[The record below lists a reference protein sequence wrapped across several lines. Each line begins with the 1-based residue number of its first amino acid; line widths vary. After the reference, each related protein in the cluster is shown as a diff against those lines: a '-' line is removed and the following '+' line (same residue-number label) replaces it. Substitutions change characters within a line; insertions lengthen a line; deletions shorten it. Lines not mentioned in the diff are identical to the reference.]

1 MLAAARAELASG
13 QSDATNSASAKPHKK
28 RVRNFTADDRA
39 AHRIFEKKRRESF
52 RERLNDL
59 ARELPALAGKN
70 PSRLSKHDVLDESI
84 SRHKLMQATSL
95 DLVES
100 LKTILQERDEL
111 LAEVNSWRATAGI
124 GDRQPTADMNLDE
137 LARLE
142 SKIRGSPSEVFSGEA
157 SSSPDADLAFR
168 NQEPADGHR
177 QDRQSHPAC
186 SPPTGPIITT
196 QTASWNAFASNGAE
210 DEIPN
215 VSGATVPSVDQVA
228 PPDFLNDSNM
238 ATVGFI
244 ESQHMPNEAD
254 QVVIMPPKHPL
265 NETSGNQQPESQ
277 PESRMLGPTSDG
289 VLPYNFIPD
298 ASNLMPLPEWCQGPD
313 FTISMT
319 SAVDFETDP
328 ILQEYRF

>member
-84 SRHKLMQATSL
+84 SRHKLMQATSI

-186 SPPTGPIITT
+186 SPPTGPIITP
-196 QTASWNAFASNGAE
+196 QTASWNAFASNGVE

-215 VSGATVPSVDQVA
+215 VSSTTAPPVDQVA
-228 PPDFLNDSNM
+228 PSDFLNDSNM
-238 ATVGFI
+238 ETVGFI
-244 ESQHMPNEAD
+244 EPQHMPNEAG

-265 NETSGNQQPESQ
+265 NETSGNQQPQSQ
-277 PESRMLGPTSDG
+277 PESQIIGPAADG
-289 VLPYNFIPD
+289 MLPYNFIPD
-298 ASNLMPLPEWCQGPD
+298 ASNLMSLPEWCQGPD